1 MNNWELKAIAVLI
14 LIGVI
19 AIVVHFATGDSG
31 GADAGL
37 ITSIILM
44 SLGAIASFL
53 SGFVLLISAFN
64 QDVTM
69 GLLFL
74 FLPFYSYYFAISLYD
89 GSSKGALVGSYLLGN
104 LFVAIGVTI
113 FWLWVFTSV

>member
-19 AIVVHFATGDSG
+19 AVVVNFATGGSG
-31 GADAGL
+31 GVDAGL
-37 ITSIILM
+37 IASILLM
-44 SLGAIASFL
+44 SLGAIAVLL

-64 QDVTM
+64 QDVTT

-89 GSSKGALVGSYLLGN
+89 GSNKGSLVGTYLLGN
-104 LFVAIGVTI
+104 LILFIGVTI
-113 FWLWVFTSV
+113 FLV

>member
-19 AIVVHFATGDSG
+19 ATVVHFATGGSG
-31 GADAGL
+31 GVDAGL

-64 QDVTM
+64 QEATK

-74 FLPFYSYYFAISLYD
+74 FLPFYSYYFSISLYD
-89 GSSKGALVGSYLLGN
+89 GSDKGALVGTYLLGN
-104 LFVAIGVTI
+104 LFLAIGITI
-113 FWLWVFTSV
+113 FYLWVFTGI